1 MAAVVV
7 IVVVVF
13 RMQNILNR
21 LSLERKQYITSR
33 HIILNETT
41 ISLSL
46 TRLLISVK
54 TALQYVQV
62 LFSSTALEFHQLLGF
77 RSSK

>member
-21 LSLERKQYITSR
+21 LSLERKQYITSM
-33 HIILNETT
+33 HIILNEMTV
-41 ISLSL
+41 SYSL
-46 TRLLISVK
+46 TRLLIIVK
-54 TALQYVQV
+54 TALQYVQI
-62 LFSSTALEFHQLLGF
+62 
-77 RSSK
+77 